1 MPPATASSRTRRAS
15 PRSVSSSARRYACT
29 VPASGGAEVS
39 AFIPRS
45 CYPGWRYF
53 SPHVRVPFAPAR
65 AARAGPEPRD
75 GVPQS
80 GRPRRRGGR
89 VRGPPGVAVRPRR
102 GRADHGQP
110 LARSRRVQ
118 GLHAQCR
125 APGVPRPHRPGAA
138 GGDQAGAPRAPA
150 HLRGGGRVSRRTAAP
165 GGWPPPDRTTLA
177 GQPVDL
183 VGLAADVAELYF
195 EAHPDDLRRY
205 GDLAREWE
213 QHDTQHL
220 LNWAVGD
227 VEGHVDLVKQVS
239 WLAGVLE
246 ARDFPLDHL
255 ASNLDIAGDV
265 VEGRVAEGPAV
276 AQRLRAAA
284 AHVRATKTFLG

>member
-1 MPPATASSRTRRAS
+1 M
-15 PRSVSSSARRYACT
+15 
-29 VPASGGAEVS
+29 
-39 AFIPRS
+39 
-45 CYPGWRYF
+45 
-53 SPHVRVPFAPAR
+53 
-65 AARAGPEPRD
+65 
-75 GVPQS
+75 
-80 GRPRRRGGR
+80 
-89 VRGPPGVAVRPRR
+89 
-102 GRADHGQP
+102 
-110 LARSRRVQ
+110 
-118 GLHAQCR
+118 
-125 APGVPRPHRPGAA
+125 
-138 GGDQAGAPRAPA
+138 
-150 HLRGGGRVSRRTAAP
+150 SRRTAAP